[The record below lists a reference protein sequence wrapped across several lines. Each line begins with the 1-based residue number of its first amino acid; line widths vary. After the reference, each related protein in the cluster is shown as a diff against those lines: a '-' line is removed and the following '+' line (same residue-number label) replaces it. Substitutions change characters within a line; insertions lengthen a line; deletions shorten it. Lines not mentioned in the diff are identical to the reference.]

1 MIKVPNM
8 GIVKH
13 TMEMYTFSIMGIV
26 PQTHQWVLR
35 LEID

>member
-1 MIKVPNM
+1 MIKLPKM

-13 TMEMYTFSIMGIV
+13 TMEMYTFPIMGIV

-35 LEID
+35 LGID